1 MTFYTAII
9 IVVWLALIVLSILVH
24 ENNRIS
30 NHTKAVMYLTYAVT
44 AVAAL
49 AEWLGVQFNGNAKIP
64 VDLLKTVKLFDYI
77 LTPIA
82 GGAIVLQ
89 LRTKTIWK
97 KIIFG
102 ILGVNLIFQI
112 VSVFTG
118 LMLVVDA
125 DHFYHHGPAYIAY
138 IVIYSLIII
147 FVIIEFAMYGA
158 KFKKQNRVSLYAL
171 LVFVAVGILL
181 QEIFGSEIRTAYISL
196 AIGLSLMFIHYSEFS
211 QLEAD
216 NRIREQMKQISLDP
230 LTGISNRH
238 AYIEHLQRLIDAE
251 TLPDDLVVYSI
262 DINGLKKTND
272 TLGHAAGDELICGA
286 ADCITTIFDKYGKT
300 YRTGGDEFIVIANI
314 ETNQIY
320 SLVSQLNKLGASW
333 KGKQSKTLS
342 FSIGAAARKDNPE
355 LKPEKLVI
363 LADQRMYKAKN
374 EYYQETGFERR
385 KY

>member
-30 NHTKAVMYLTYAVT
+30 NRTKHIMYVTYLVT
-44 AVAAL
+44 AIAAL
-49 AEWLGVQFNGNAKIP
+49 AEWLGVQFNGNTKIP
-64 VDLLKTVKLFDYI
+64 VELLKTVKLFDYV

-89 LRTKTIWK
+89 LRTKTLWK

-102 ILGVNLIFQI
+102 VLGVNIIFQI
-112 VSVFTG
+112 VSSITG
-118 LMLVVDA
+118 IMTVVDEN
-125 DHFYHHGPAYIAY
+125 HVYHHGPAYAAY
-138 IVIYSLIII
+138 IVMYSLIIV
-147 FVIIEFAMYGA
+147 FVIIEFALYGA

-181 QEIFGSEIRTAYISL
+181 QEVFGGEVRTAYISL
-196 AIGLSLMFIHYSEFS
+196 VIGLSLMFIHYSEFS

-216 NRIREQMKQISLDP
+216 SRIREQMKQIALDP

-238 AYIEHLQRLIDAE
+238 AYIEKLQTMSELE
-251 TLPDDLVVYSI
+251 QLPDDLVVYSI
-262 DINGLKKTND
+262 DINGLKKIND
-272 TLGHAAGDELICGA
+272 TLGHSAGDELICGA
-286 ADCITTIFDKYGKT
+286 ADCITTIFDKYGKS

-314 ETNQIY
+314 DTSQIY

-333 KGKQSKTLS
+333 KGKESRGIS
-342 FSIGAAARKDNPE
+342 FSVGAAARKDNPD
-355 LKPEKLVI
+355 LKAEKLVI

-374 EYYQETGFERR
+374 DYYQETGFERR

>member
-118 LMLVVDA
+118 LMLVVDEN
-125 DHFYHHGPAYIAY
+125 HVYHHGPAYIAY
-138 IVIYSLIII
+138 IIMYSLIIV
-147 FVIIEFAMYGA
+147 FVIIEFAVYGA

-181 QEIFGSEIRTAYISL
+181 QEIFGSEIRTAYVSL

-216 NRIREQMKQISLDP
+216 TRIREQMKQIRLDP

-238 AYIEHLQRLIDAE
+238 AYIEELQKLTAAE
-251 TLPDDLVVYSI
+251 ELPDNLVVYSI

-272 TLGHAAGDELICGA
+272 TLGHSAGDELICGA

-314 ETNQIY
+314 ETTQIY

-333 KGKQSKTLS
+333 KGKESRSIS
-342 FSIGAAARKDNPE
+342 FSVGAAARKDNPD

>member
-49 AEWLGVQFNGNAKIP
+49 AEWLGVQFNGNPNIP
-64 VDLLKTVKLFDYI
+64 IDLLKTVKLFDYI

-97 KIIFG
+97 KIIFV
-102 ILGVNLIFQI
+102 ILGINLIFQI

-118 LMLVVDA
+118 LMLVVDEN
-125 DHFYHHGPAYIAY
+125 HIYHHGPAYLAY
-138 IVIYSLIII
+138 IIIYSLIIV
-147 FVIIEFAMYGA
+147 FVIIEFAVYGA

-181 QEIFGSEIRTAYISL
+181 QEIFGSEIRTAYVSL

-216 NRIREQMKQISLDP
+216 YRIREQMKQIRLDP

-238 AYIEHLQRLIDAE
+238 AYIEELQKLTDAE

-272 TLGHAAGDELICGA
+272 TLGHSAGDELICGA

-314 ETNQIY
+314 ETTQIY

-333 KGKQSKTLS
+333 KGKESKSIS
-342 FSIGAAARKDNPE
+342 FSVGAAARKDNPD

>member
-118 LMLVVDA
+118 LMLVVDEN
-125 DHFYHHGPAYIAY
+125 HVYHHGPAYIAY
-138 IVIYSLIII
+138 IIMYSLIIV
-147 FVIIEFAMYGA
+147 FVIIEFAVYGA

-216 NRIREQMKQISLDP
+216 TRIREQMKQIRLDP

-238 AYIEHLQRLIDAE
+238 AYIEELQKLTAAE
-251 TLPDDLVVYSI
+251 ELPDNLVVYSI

-272 TLGHAAGDELICGA
+272 TLGHSAGDELICGA

-314 ETNQIY
+314 ETTQIY

-333 KGKQSKTLS
+333 KGKESKSIS
-342 FSIGAAARKDNPE
+342 FSVGAAARKDNPD

>member
-30 NHTKAVMYLTYAVT
+30 NRTKAVMYLTYAVT

-49 AEWLGVQFNGNAKIP
+49 AEWLGVQFNGNPKIP

-118 LMLVVDA
+118 LMLVVDEN
-125 DHFYHHGPAYIAY
+125 HVYHHGPAYIAY
-138 IVIYSLIII
+138 IIMYSLIIV
-147 FVIIEFAMYGA
+147 FVIIEFAVYGA

-181 QEIFGSEIRTAYISL
+181 QEIFGSEIRTAYVSL

-216 NRIREQMKQISLDP
+216 TRIREQMKQIQLDP

-238 AYIEHLQRLIDAE
+238 AYIEELQKLTAAE
-251 TLPDDLVVYSI
+251 ELPDNLVVYSI

-272 TLGHAAGDELICGA
+272 TLGHSAGDELICGA

-314 ETNQIY
+314 ETTQIY

-333 KGKQSKTLS
+333 KGKESKSIS
-342 FSIGAAARKDNPE
+342 FSVGAAARKDNPD

>member
-49 AEWLGVQFNGNAKIP
+49 AEWLGVQFNGNANIP

-97 KIIFG
+97 KIIFC

-118 LMLVVDA
+118 LMLVVDEN
-125 DHFYHHGPAYIAY
+125 HVYHHGPAYIAY
-138 IVIYSLIII
+138 IIMYSLIIV
-147 FVIIEFAMYGA
+147 FVIIEFAVYGA

-181 QEIFGSEIRTAYISL
+181 QEIFGSEIRTAYVSL

-216 NRIREQMKQISLDP
+216 TRIREQMKQIRLDP

-238 AYIEHLQRLIDAE
+238 AYIEELQKLTVTEDI
-251 TLPDDLVVYSI
+251 PNDLVVYSI

-272 TLGHAAGDELICGA
+272 TLGHSAGDELICGA

-314 ETNQIY
+314 ETTQIY

-333 KGKQSKTLS
+333 KGKESKSIS
-342 FSIGAAARKDNPE
+342 FSVGAAARKDNPD